1 MATKMGAYLG
11 GVRTLEDLRIRCR
24 MDECGCWIW
33 GMGTS
38 HGRPSVMLK
47 IDGKHRSV
55 VGRRAAYLLAGKG
68 RALTS
73 RDVVRQSD
81 KCGSLLCVNPAHGVV
96 GTHSDAW
103 VAAHK
108 RGGWKR
114 KAEAQA
120 AGQRIKAK
128 MAKLDDAK
136 AAEIRASDET
146 QAVLAAR
153 YGVSASAISLV
164 QRGLTWVPTSTVN
177 SVFSPAWAAR

>member
-1 MATKMGAYLG
+1 MATKPGAYLG
-11 GVRTLEDLRIRCR
+11 GIRTLEDLRIRCR
-24 MDECGCWIW
+24 MNECGCWIW

-38 HGRPSVMLK
+38 NGRPSVILK
-47 IDGKHRSV
+47 INGKHQSV

-68 RALTS
+68 PALTS
-73 RDVVRQSD
+73 RDVVRQGE
-81 KCGSLLCVNPAHGVV
+81 KCSSILCVNPAHGVV

-108 RGGWKR
+108 RDGWRR

-120 AGQRIKAK
+120 AGRRLKAR

-136 AAEIRASDET
+136 AAEIRASDEK
-146 QAVLAAR
+146 QSVLAAR

-177 SVFSPAWAAR
+177 SVFSFAGGAS